1 MSRITNL
8 EIRMKTYE
16 NVPKNK
22 LMRRCPVAIRLDG
35 CHFKSF
41 TKDFDKP
48 FDIVFMKSMQE
59 TMKYLCENVQG
70 CVLGYTQSDE
80 ITLILVDYEHLN
92 SEAWFDDEVEK
103 ICSVTAGM
111 ASMAFNRI
119 FYENTHEF
127 VSENGYP
134 HVQML
139 TVKQFLLMKNEKL
152 INAYRR
158 AQKQGAYFDARCF
171 NVPKEEVANL
181 IYWRQSCGRRNAI
194 QAAGRA
200 YFSNKELH
208 EKNGD
213 EIIKMLR
220 KKGIEWSAYSND
232 AVWGSCCVRNN
243 RPGIMPDGR
252 RFHYMYD
259 RDKREKVWIIDHHI
273 PVFVGEGRLYI
284 NALVYTESED

>member
-1 MSRITNL
+1 MSRTTDL

-41 TKDFDKP
+41 TKGFDKP
-48 FDIVFMKSMQE
+48 FDNVFMKSIQE
-59 TMKYLCENVQG
+59 TMEYLCENVQG
-70 CVLGYTQSDE
+70 CVIGYAQSDE

-92 SEAWFDDEVEK
+92 SEAWFNNEVEK

-119 FYENTHEF
+119 FCENANEF

-134 HVQML
+134 HVHML
-139 TVKQFLLMKNEKL
+139 KNEKL

-158 AQKQGAYFDARCF
+158 AWRQGAYFDARCF
-171 NVPKEEVANL
+171 NIPKEEVTNL
-181 IYWRQSCGRRNAI
+181 IYWRQCCGHRNAI
-194 QAAGRA
+194 QAAGCT
-200 YFSNKELH
+200 YFSNKELLN
-208 EKNGD
+208 KSGD
-213 EIIKMLR
+213 EIIKML
-220 KKGIEWSAYSND
+220 KEKGIEWSAYSND
-232 AVWGSCCVRNN
+232 AVWGSCCIRNN

-252 RFHYMYD
+252 RVHCFFFLKYIHQDYY
-259 RDKREKVWIIDHHI
+259 H
-273 PVFVGEGRLYI
+273 LYI
-284 NALVYTESED
+284 FDTCFL